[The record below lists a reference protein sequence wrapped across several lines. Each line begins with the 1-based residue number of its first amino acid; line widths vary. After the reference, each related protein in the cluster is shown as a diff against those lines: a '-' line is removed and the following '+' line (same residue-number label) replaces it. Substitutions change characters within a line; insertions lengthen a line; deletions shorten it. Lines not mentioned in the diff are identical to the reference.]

1 MNFGVQGLANSIS
14 IGVFWSMALGVEG
27 TFYSSVVGGRVSNV
41 FKDFAIHEIVR
52 ICKISQ
58 TLWVDTQCDH
68 NERNKHFE
76 GWCIQHDNHKT
87 CIFPHLKPWIWTPSQ
102 VKRLNLTSK
111 NLHVGKNIVVWHCEP
126 HCRGDPLSK
135 IKNPIKN
142 LCNSVCLTPTA
153 PLQVWPHTC
162 KA

>member
-58 TLWVDTQCDH
+58 TL
-68 NERNKHFE
+68 
-76 GWCIQHDNHKT
+76 
-87 CIFPHLKPWIWTPSQ
+87 
-102 VKRLNLTSK
+102 
-111 NLHVGKNIVVWHCEP
+111 
-126 HCRGDPLSK
+126 
-135 IKNPIKN
+135 
-142 LCNSVCLTPTA
+142 
-153 PLQVWPHTC
+153 
-162 KA
+162 